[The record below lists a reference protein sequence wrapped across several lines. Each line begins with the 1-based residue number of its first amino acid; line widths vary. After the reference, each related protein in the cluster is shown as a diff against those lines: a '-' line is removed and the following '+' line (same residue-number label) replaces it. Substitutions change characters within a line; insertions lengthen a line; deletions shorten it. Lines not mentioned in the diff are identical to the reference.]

1 MSSIYTN
8 TCSCIQTLSLF
19 LKDACCGSYF
29 VYNSVATTILLFI
42 SPKRKTKK
50 NKIEKKFFGSVWRG
64 RSFTIMTIQL
74 QRPLCFL
81 HHIFTLFSW
90 REHANIFFPF
100 SLWSF
105 SFLFSFTTRTEMRH
119 MYICFNDRSVHK
131 KIKMRYQMFSQLLG
145 SLIRFNRSIA
155 CYFHELL

>member
-50 NKIEKKFFGSVWRG
+50 NKIEKKNLWFSLKREVIYNHDNTAAKTSVFLA
-64 RSFTIMTIQL
+64 SYFYFIQL
-74 QRPLCFL
+74 KGACKHFFFHFL
-81 HHIFTLFSW
+81 SGAFHFYLALQHVLKWGICIYVLMTGLF
-90 REHANIFFPF
+90 
-100 SLWSF
+100 
-105 SFLFSFTTRTEMRH
+105 
-119 MYICFNDRSVHK
+119 
-131 KIKMRYQMFSQLLG
+131 IKRLKWGTKCLV
-145 SLIRFNRSIA
+145 N
-155 CYFHELL
+155 C

>member
-50 NKIEKKFFGSVWRG
+50 NKIEKKISGSIWRG

-90 REHANIFFPF
+90 REHANIFFH
-100 SLWSF
+100 
-105 SFLFSFTTRTEMRH
+105 FLSGAFHFYLALQH
-119 MYICFNDRSVHK
+119 VLKWGICIYVLMTGLF
-131 KIKMRYQMFSQLLG
+131 IKRLKWGTKCLV
-145 SLIRFNRSIA
+145 N
-155 CYFHELL
+155 C